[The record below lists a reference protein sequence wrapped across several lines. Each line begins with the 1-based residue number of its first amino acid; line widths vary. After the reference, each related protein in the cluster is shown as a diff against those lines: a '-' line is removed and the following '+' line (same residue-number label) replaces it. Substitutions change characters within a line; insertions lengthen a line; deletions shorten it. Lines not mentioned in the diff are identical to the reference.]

1 MALTGQANIDRE
13 YMRRLRAKLVQAA
26 GLGSRLKR
34 LSSDEPL
41 PDDER
46 ATAPEQDQELIER
59 LAQVTHERDVGLGT
73 VNRQGD
79 AFVRSKN
86 RVRLGLQLASAG
98 TIPGP
103 IGYSPCFGQ
112 LIQRR

>member
-59 LAQVTHERDVGLGT
+59 LRKSRTSGT
-73 VNRQGD
+73 VP
-79 AFVRSKN
+79 SKN
-86 RVRLGLQLASAG
+86 LNL
-98 TIPGP
+98 PGEL
-103 IGYSPCFGQ
+103 SN
-112 LIQRR
+112 